1 MENVD
6 PDSIRVRTEK
16 GRCEILEVSSAVKH
30 SAVAAEAEEGPQAE
44 ARKAMEEKRDAVAEK
59 KAELERMSRELA
71 ALDEQPLG
79 EDDIWGMA
87 EKRKEDSDSGGK
99 GKEKLS
105 RRPRNFLVCLYFSCR
120 AANGPLLAKALLN
133 GKFSS
138 RCCM

>member
-59 KAELERMSRELA
+59 KAELERIKQRDCENVKCEIYRDADARNADAIKLA
-71 ALDEQPLG
+71 FKSMP
-79 EDDIWGMA
+79 WF
-87 EKRKEDSDSGGK
+87 K
-99 GKEKLS
+99 
-105 RRPRNFLVCLYFSCR
+105 
-120 AANGPLLAKALLN
+120 
-133 GKFSS
+133 
-138 RCCM
+138 